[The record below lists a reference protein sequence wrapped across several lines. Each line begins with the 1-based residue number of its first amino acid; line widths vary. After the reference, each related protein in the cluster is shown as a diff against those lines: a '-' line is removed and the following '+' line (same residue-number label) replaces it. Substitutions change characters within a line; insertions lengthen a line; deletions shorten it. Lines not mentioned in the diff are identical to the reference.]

1 MVLAND
7 ERAQE
12 FLMDECPICAKQRSS
27 VIGGPVYEDD
37 LLYAHHVAND
47 EGPTF
52 LGYVRAETKRH
63 VPSFAE
69 LTQTEAQALGLL
81 ITRLSRALKCCTGAD
96 HVYVFFYGDHVPHLH
111 LHIFARYPG
120 TPEEYWRERVGE
132 WYGSPKGGTE
142 EITALCDRLRS
153 SLARQAA

>member
-1 MVLAND
+1 MEA
-7 ERAQE
+7 
-12 FLMDECPICAKQRSS
+12 CPICAKHKYA
-27 VIGGPVYEDD
+27 VIGGPLYEDD
-37 LLYAHHVAND
+37 LVYAHHVFND
-47 EGPTF
+47 RGETF

-69 LTQTEAQALGLL
+69 LTAAEAQALGLL
-81 ITRLSRALKCCTGAD
+81 VARLSRALKDSTGAD

-132 WYGSPKGGTE
+132 WSGSPKGGADE
-142 EITALCDRLRS
+142 VAALCDRLRS
-153 SLARQAA
+153 SLAPAVA

>member
-1 MVLAND
+1 M
-7 ERAQE
+7 E
-12 FLMDECPICAKQRSS
+12 ECPICAKQQGS

-47 EGPTF
+47 EGSTF

-63 VPSFAE
+63 VPSYAE
-69 LTQTEAQALGLL
+69 LTQAEAQALGLL
-81 ITRLSRALKCCTGAD
+81 ITRLSRALKNCTGAD

-132 WYGSPKGGTE
+132 WPGSAKGGTE
-142 EITALCDRLRS
+142 EIAALCDRLRS
-153 SLARQAA
+153 SLASQAA